1 MLQNKVNGALDG
13 ALQYSKTKIA
23 EQNITNI
30 SLSQFVV
37 FANEY
42 VQSESGKDYKDIG
55 FAVDGENES
64 KLIVNVKL
72 SNTTDVSGIEFNL
85 GDIAKIIAAGSRN
98 LSSSLEFQVAIDL
111 DKNSDGNYLDSKQ
124 LSRGVTPE
132 QVRGRL
138 KPAFEGPLE
147 GVMGGSVGSPTFS
160 MLLA

>member
-1 MLQNKVNGALDG
+1 M
-13 ALQYSKTKIA
+13 
-23 EQNITNI
+23 
-30 SLSQFVV
+30 
-37 FANEY
+37 
-42 VQSESGKDYKDIG
+42 
-55 FAVDGENES
+55 
-64 KLIVNVKL
+64 
-72 SNTTDVSGIEFNL
+72 

-111 DKNSDGNYLDSKQ
+111 DKNSDGNYLESKQ